1 MRQGLNTRL
10 SRKTE
15 SADPLG
21 SVGVW
26 YRSLSSFCPS
36 CCPPPGLLPG
46 VCHPPAPPW
55 DFRAVPQKAD
65 VKTRTDFSS
74 KMTSPG
80 TQNECLKS
88 QKNVP
93 TSSREPLGQCFA
105 PTVSIKRLLPCC
117 SQVVI
122 CLPFGACH
130 VFDMFHTMPSY
141 CFWHPF
147 GTPFG
152 VHICPPS
159 VTKVIRGP
167 INEVS

>member
-1 MRQGLNTRL
+1 MPIECPLNAYPPT
-10 SRKTE
+10 
-15 SADPLG
+15 PLG
-21 SVGVW
+21 SAGVW

-105 PTVSIKRLLPCC
+105 PTVSIKRLLPCR

-130 VFDMFHTMPSY
+130 VFSMFQRLLLH
-141 CFWHPF
+141 CFLHPF
-147 GTPFG
+147 CEPFG
-152 VHICPPS
+152 VTFAAQASQKWPEDH
-159 VTKVIRGP
+159 
-167 INEVS
+167 